1 MNISR
6 VTTISL
12 VLAVVVLA
20 LAYANPLSAKGK
32 DCDPE
37 GDHRPKCD
45 DDPAASDLTFMVEMD
60 GAFVINELM
69 TSDGNE
75 LLSDEEIT
83 IDRPGFDS
91 EKEFGIACS
100 EITDLDE
107 KEACLTWDTVFN
119 CNIYDDL
126 GTNPHGPDQFTTT
139 PGRRGQPQWEV
150 YKFGGGVVVFF
161 VTSIKS
167 HISLDPLSVVLQLTS
182 KCTYHAD
189 HLDDFPNRTLCTE
202 PFLSNPTTT
211 FDMQH
216 FWNHANGKKGV
227 AHAQLCHLGE
237 GELDPSHSTL
247 TITACTD
254 EETPDCTR
262 PE

>member
-12 VLAVVVLA
+12 VLAVAVFA
-20 LAYANPLSAKGK
+20 LAYANPSSAGGK
-32 DCDPE
+32 TCDP

-45 DDPAASDLTFMVEMD
+45 DDPAASDLKYTVEMD
-60 GAFVINELM
+60 GAFVIDELM

-75 LLSDEEIT
+75 LLSVVEIT

-91 EKEFGIACS
+91 NTEVAIACS
-100 EITDLDE
+100 EITDPKE
-107 KEACLTWDTVFN
+107 KEACETWDTVFN

-126 GTNPHGPDQFTTT
+126 GTDPHGPNQFTTT
-139 PGRRGQPQWEV
+139 PGRREQPQWEV

-189 HLDDFPNRTLCTE
+189 HLDDFPDRTLCE
-202 PFLSNPTTT
+202 IPFLSEDPTT
-211 FDMQH
+211 FVMQH
-216 FWNHANGKKGV
+216 FSIHAKGKKGV
-227 AHAQLCHLGE
+227 AHAHPCHLGE

-247 TITACTD
+247 TITAID
-254 EETPDCTR
+254 
-262 PE
+262 